1 MRISD
6 WSSDVCSSD
15 LQVASGRRPHIS
27 VYGDDYETP
36 DGSCIR
42 DYIHVEDLCDAH
54 LLALG
59 RLAAGGESAR
69 YNLGN
74 GNGFSVLEV
83 IEMARHVTGHPIPL
97 VVAGRREGD
106 PPKLVADA
114 MRSEEHTSELQSL
127 MRISY
132 AVFCLKKKKQKR
144 KNQ

>member
-15 LQVASGRRPHIS
+15 LHIS

-83 IEMARHVTGHPIPL
+83 IEMARPVTGHPIPL

-114 MRSEEHTSELQSL
+114 MLARKELQWPIGRASC
-127 MRISY
+127 REREGQS
-132 AVFCLKKKKQKR
+132 V
-144 KNQ
+144 

>member
-15 LQVASGRRPHIS
+15 LHIS
-27 VYGDDYETP
+27 VYGDDYEAP

-97 VVAGRREGD
+97 VVAGRRIGSASCRER
-106 PPKLVADA
+106 VC
-114 MRSEEHTSELQSL
+114 Q
-127 MRISY
+127 Y
-132 AVFCLKKKKQKR
+132 V
-144 KNQ
+144 